1 LLRVLIDRYPQA
13 MDRTELAAAAGSSA
27 TSSGFANNLG
37 ALRSL
42 GLIDY
47 PQRGQAMATGLLLP
61 ELPGPAA
68 RRHGPG
74 PRRASQGPA
83 R

>member
-1 LLRVLIDRYPQA
+1 V
-13 MDRTELAAAAGSSA
+13 GNSA

-47 PQRGQAMATGLLLP
+47 PQRGQVMATDLLFPVFP

-68 RRHGPG
+68 RRHGHA
-74 PRRASQGPA
+74 PRRAS
-83 R
+83 